1 MKTESKKVNLT
12 TKHGEITVTVYERE
26 GKQLIT
32 TNSLK
37 TAVEPFGEFLIPQTD
52 EAMSKMLGYPVV
64 YVVFRAENGKEYVG
78 IGHGNPDT
86 IEGEISKQN
95 LANIVINRAKS
106 DAMLA
111 FLGLEGKYYTTDQI
125 QSSDANEPV
134 STDEVV
140 PAATKTSKTQSE
152 TSKPEPPIPEED
164 DEAPIIGSEA
174 DILGEDD
181 IPPEMEVSVEA
192 MADGT
197 ISFEEAANHAIT
209 ISDSSYKG
217 KTIKELYDAGR
228 KTLLT
233 QIVRYADKRPDMAH
247 DAKFVKVFLENLD
260 KTA

>member
-12 TKHGEITVTVYERE
+12 TKRGEITVTIYERE

-111 FLGLEGKYYTTDQI
+111 FFGLEGKYYTTDQI
-125 QSSDANEPV
+125 QSSGASKPV
-134 STDEVV
+134 STDE
-140 PAATKTSKTQSE
+140 TKSTSKTQSE
-152 TSKPEPPIPEED
+152 TSKPKLSIPKEDEET
-164 DEAPIIGSEA
+164 PIIGSEA

-192 MADGT
+192 MANGT

-217 KTIKELYDAGR
+217 KTIKELYEAGR